1 MSSTLINYI
10 DDKWHLSDYPAPHY
24 KVFDKVFY
32 SKFKAVKECV
42 KTGWEWPTFQM
53 WSHSQKF
60 KRPNISFQ
68 QACARQCELISD
80 TSKKVRLWYS
90 GGRDSHHILINFLE
104 TKAKLDEIC
113 IYRRFP
119 GIKDNTTNE
128 FDFFNIKKVLET
140 TLKNYNTNIKVKIY
154 DLMPEHFYE
163 YSKNLN
169 LRYFPYKG
177 LDFFGHSIHAV
188 YECYPE
194 LQNDKFINI
203 YGVPQPEVE
212 ENTFYWSDGNLNYNF
227 ADPYTLNFYADQRN
241 TDIAVLQAYA
251 KKDNNIKGELDMKN
265 YLNYAKNNTPLDNNW
280 CEPDI
285 NHQKTVRH
293 ILDHKDLC
301 YMANA
306 TRTDIGKKTLSN
318 FCQFYD
324 DVENKYRKYFVN
336 GNIYYA
342 WIGSISEKH
351 ILLDV

>member
-10 DDKWHLSDYPAPHY
+10 DDKRHLSDYPAPHY

-32 SKFKAVKECV
+32 SKFKAIKECV

-104 TKAKLDEIC
+104 TK
-113 IYRRFP
+113 
-119 GIKDNTTNE
+119 
-128 FDFFNIKKVLET
+128 VLKT
-140 TLKNYNTNIKVKIY
+140 TLKNYNANIKIKIY

-169 LRYFPYKG
+169 LRYFPYTP
-177 LDFFGHSIHAV
+177 LCFFGHTIHTV
-188 YECYPE
+188 YECFPE

-212 ENTFYWSDGNLNYNF
+212 ENTFYWSDGNLNYCF

-241 TDIAVLQAYA
+241 TDVAVLQAYA
-251 KKDNNIKGELDMKN
+251 KKDNNIQGELDLKN
-265 YLNYAKNNTPLDNNW
+265 CLNYAKNNKKMN
-280 CEPDI
+280 
-285 NHQKTVRH
+285 
-293 ILDHKDLC
+293 
-301 YMANA
+301 
-306 TRTDIGKKTLSN
+306 KKTIRS
-318 FCQFYD
+318 
-324 DVENKYRKYFVN
+324 KKT
-336 GNIYYA
+336 
-342 WIGSISEKH
+342 H
-351 ILLDV
+351 